1 MRTFDVLMPSR
12 GLLGTPDMIQLREM
26 TLKEKKILFDKPRFE
41 QIVNMVGDCIVDK
54 SIKVHDL
61 YLYDYMTLFIK
72 LREITMGR
80 DYEFAIRCKQ
90 CGVTQNVEIDLGELE
105 ILEASDGSTPTF
117 DIDITDDDGT
127 IIGVYTCKHLTVRDQ
142 IKLNKRLMKKKSG
155 KRRFTEGDEY
165 IFTLAYRIVAIDGE
179 PIGDPEQ
186 ITSDLE
192 NLTSSVADKI
202 EDGMAQQD
210 FGIRFSLAHECQN
223 CQYPHIYPIH
233 ITSEFF
239 FRSKDYGAAHKLIR

>member
-1 MRTFDVLMPSR
+1 MRTFDVPMPSR
-12 GLLGTPDMIQLREM
+12 GLLGTPELIQLREM

-54 SIKVHDL
+54 SVKVQDL

-90 CGVTQNVEIDLGELE
+90 CGVTQNVEIDLGELDM
-105 ILEASDGSTPTF
+105 LEASDGSTPTF
-117 DIDITDDDGT
+117 DIDIKDEEDN
-127 IIGVYTCKHLTVRDQ
+127 IVSVYTCKHLTVRDQ

-155 KRRFTEGDEY
+155 KRRFTDGDEY

-186 ITSDLE
+186 IISDLE
-192 NLTSSVADKI
+192 NLTSSTADKI

-210 FGIRFSLAHECQN
+210 FGIRFSLAHECHN
-223 CQYPHIYPIH
+223 CQYPHIYPIN

-239 FRSKDYGAAHKLIR
+239 FRSKDYGAAHKLIG